1 MTALY
6 LRIRL
11 SFIFIFAASSLFG
24 QQNYQLSQL
33 VDAAIKYYPI
43 LKQKEAL
50 FQASKAS
57 VNEVQH
63 SFLPQVKLSDQ
74 LNIGTDNSIAGS
86 FFPLGITPSTSGG
99 IRASNKNQST
109 LGTVGVVYAEYEL
122 YNFGLNKSKL
132 LAAKSIA
139 DLQLSDL
146 QREQYLLSLQVAKL
160 YLNIMQVQYKLQA
173 DRQNV
178 NRYDSIFNVIKAIT
192 LSGLRPGAD
201 TSLAKAE
208 LSKAHISFNNTQ
220 LYLLQLKEQLFLFT
234 GIPSDQILI
243 ENANYVS
250 FQIPDFANVYNEN
263 SINPLI
269 DYYNKKHSV
278 NISNEQVIKKSYLPK
293 LSFEGSYWARGSS
306 IQYNDAYKS
315 LNTGFDMQRTN
326 YLVGVAI
333 SYNLLNGLYRKDKL
347 KINRYQT
354 QASDFELEQQ
364 KNQIHSA
371 LIQANIA
378 MNVTKL
384 NLRELPTQVKSA
396 TDTYLQKIAQ
406 YRAGVISLIDLTN
419 AAFVLYRS
427 QIDWLETINDFYNA
441 ALDKATANGDLTD
454 FVKNFKY

>member
-1 MTALY
+1 M
-6 LRIRL
+6 
-11 SFIFIFAASSLFG
+11 
-24 QQNYQLSQL
+24 
-33 VDAAIKYYPI
+33 
-43 LKQKEAL
+43 
-50 FQASKAS
+50 
-57 VNEVQH
+57 
-63 SFLPQVKLSDQ
+63 
-74 LNIGTDNSIAGS
+74 
-86 FFPLGITPSTSGG
+86 
-99 IRASNKNQST
+99 
-109 LGTVGVVYAEYEL
+109 
-122 YNFGLNKSKL
+122 
-132 LAAKSIA
+132 
-139 DLQLSDL
+139 
-146 QREQYLLSLQVAKL
+146 
-160 YLNIMQVQYKLQA
+160 
-173 DRQNV
+173 
-178 NRYDSIFNVIKAIT
+178 
-192 LSGLRPGAD
+192 
-201 TSLAKAE
+201 
-208 LSKAHISFNNTQ
+208 
-220 LYLLQLKEQLFLFT
+220 QLKEQLFLFT

>member
-1 MTALY
+1 
-6 LRIRL
+6 
-11 SFIFIFAASSLFG
+11 
-24 QQNYQLSQL
+24 
-33 VDAAIKYYPI
+33 
-43 LKQKEAL
+43 
-50 FQASKAS
+50 
-57 VNEVQH
+57 
-63 SFLPQVKLSDQ
+63 
-74 LNIGTDNSIAGS
+74 
-86 FFPLGITPSTSGG
+86 
-99 IRASNKNQST
+99 
-109 LGTVGVVYAEYEL
+109 
-122 YNFGLNKSKL
+122 
-132 LAAKSIA
+132 
-139 DLQLSDL
+139 
-146 QREQYLLSLQVAKL
+146 
-160 YLNIMQVQYKLQA
+160 MQVQYKLQA